1 MFDTPQQIKAQVQLI
16 QQQAVVQQ
24 TMPLGNLTH
33 MTPAERATLG
43 AWIRQGAKIP

>member
-1 MFDTPQQIKAQVQLI
+1 M
-16 QQQAVVQQ
+16 QQAVVQQ

-43 AWIRQGAKIP
+43 TWIRQGAKIR